1 MKRLIAVFMVLAVAG
16 LAFSQDI
23 AAPATEDEAMQL
35 LLQQSTQL
43 RLTAQ
48 DTTTAAEAFKAMI
61 NAGIEIQNAY
71 RMVSS
76 ALNEG
81 LRTSEMK
88 KLADQVMLRSKQGSS
103 SAECEIAARTMLQE
117 QLRTRTGMLTAT
129 ATATQTQAQTQTQ
142 TQTQTRTQTRTE
154 APAEAGTPATEGPQS
169 GTGSGSGSG
178 SQTGKGK

>member
-1 MKRLIAVFMVLAVAG
+1 MKRLIGLFMVLAVAG

-76 ALNEG
+76 ALNAG
-81 LRTSEMK
+81 LRTREMK
-88 KLADQVMLRSKQGSS
+88 KLADQVMLQSKQGSS
-103 SAECEIAARTMLQE
+103 SAECEIAARTMLQA
-117 QLRTRTGMLTAT
+117 QLRTKTGMLTAS
-129 ATATQTQAQTQTQ
+129 ATATQTQTQ
-142 TQTQTRTQTRTE
+142 TQTRTE
-154 APAEAGTPATEGPQS
+154 APAEAGTQAGEGQQS
-169 GTGSGSGSG
+169 GAGSG

>member
-1 MKRLIAVFMVLAVAG
+1 MVLAVAG

-76 ALNEG
+76 ALNAG
-81 LRTSEMK
+81 LRTREMK
-88 KLADQVMLRSKQGSS
+88 KLADQVMLQSKQGSS
-103 SAECEIAARTMLQE
+103 SAECEIAARTMLQA
-117 QLRTRTGMLTAT
+117 QLRTKTGMLTAS
-129 ATATQTQAQTQTQ
+129 ATATQTKTQPKTQ
-142 TQTQTRTQTRTE
+142 TQTRTE
-154 APAEAGTPATEGPQS
+154 APAEAGTQAGEGQQS
-169 GTGSGSGSG
+169 GAGSG